1 MPEDEERD
9 FILLCEAILEDGEVS
24 AEEAYGI
31 AEWLNDHP
39 ETARTWPANELIQPL
54 QEIWAD
60 GTVNRSE
67 LQRLARLLVR
77 LTREG
82 RLAAQERKSP
92 VPKIAVPTFSSG
104 LTSGARLPNV
114 DATIQVP
121 SWRELGVVFA
131 VNLTGPKCSCPEWR
145 GRRSHLPFGHL
156 TRCCKH
162 VFAAYAQLQR
172 APQADDWLLAYIDY
186 GWPAHPRTDWDLLT
200 VEREKVLISNAANK
214 GWANVFAKEDEEYK
228 RFGYNLEEHR
238 WAYGSEPRWSWVI
251 TDAIRSLE
259 EGSKI
264 KGANRPNAGRA
275 GKVAARTESRT
286 ANPVWFLAAAATVV
300 ALIALSSLWK
310 QKALWQGAAASHHET
325 WAART
330 IREVRVMQNNQEIII
345 PSGAQLR
352 VIGRAGN
359 DVFVSYNGIS
369 VTIPNAATD
378 LK

>member
-60 GTVNRSE
+60 GTVNRRE
-67 LQRLARLLVR
+67 LQRLARLLVSLQR
-77 LTREG
+77 EWTTRPEQKVTSVAEIE
-82 RLAAQERKSP
+82 LP
-92 VPKIAVPTFSSG
+92 IFSSG
-104 LTSGARLPNV
+104 AAHGVSLPSLQAR
-114 DATIQVP
+114 IHVP
-121 SWRELGVVFA
+121 SWSELGKVYEVD
-131 VNLTGPKCSCPEWR
+131 LSGPKCNCPEWR
-145 GRRSHLPFGHL
+145 GRRSHLPRGHL

-162 VFAAYAQLQR
+162 IFAAYAQLPR
-172 APQADDWLLAYIDY
+172 SPEVDDWLLAYIDH
-186 GWPAHPRTDWDLLT
+186 GWPPNPRAEWELLT
-200 VEREKVLISNAANK
+200 VEKEKVLISNAANK
-214 GWANVFAKEDEEYK
+214 GWANVFAKEDDEYK
-228 RFGYNLEEHR
+228 RFGYYIEEHR

-259 EGSKI
+259 ERSKT
-264 KGANRPNAGRA
+264 KAASRPNP
-275 GKVAARTESRT
+275 ARIGQPSARRGSRT
-286 ANPVWFLAAAATVV
+286 GNPAWILAAAAAFV
-300 ALIALSSLWK
+300 AAIALSSLWK
-310 QKALWQGAAASHHET
+310 QKALWQSAASQHET

-330 IREVRVMQNNQEIII
+330 TREVRVTQNNQEIVI

-369 VTIPNAATD
+369 VTIPSAATD